1 MISSIPKSTAAQA
14 AAQPAAPTS
23 TQSPAQGKTTYIATP
38 ATTPPT
44 SPADTVNI
52 STAAQALLK
61 ETLEN
66 PSQTAKEASGGDMQA
81 VRLLAREAAA
91 KAAGE

>member
-1 MISSIPKSTAAQA
+1 MISSIPNST